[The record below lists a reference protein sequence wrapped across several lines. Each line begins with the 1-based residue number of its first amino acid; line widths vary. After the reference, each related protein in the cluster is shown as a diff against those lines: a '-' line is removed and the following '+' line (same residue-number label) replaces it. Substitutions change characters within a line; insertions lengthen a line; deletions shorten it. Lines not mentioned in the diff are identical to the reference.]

1 MTYKEIIKR
10 RIELKEQLILIERRE
25 IEALEKELKDLEPEP
40 NPQPSGITKGK
51 GKKV

>member
-25 IEALEKELKDLEPEP
+25 IEALEKELEDLEPEK
-40 NPQPSGITKGK
+40 NPQSGDIAKGQ
-51 GKKV
+51 G